1 METLFI
7 IMMVSFFVVMPAF
20 GIWAVIHHTRRQR
33 ANLERLAADLGLRLD
48 PPVPPRGIT
57 AAPPALVGSIRG
69 KAVKIHTFSTGSG
82 KSRTTWT
89 AVVVT
94 PVLTGDMTCSI
105 TRQGFGT
112 RVLQLFGA
120 KEITVGNREFDDAWF
135 VQTNQPDFLRAALLP
150 ELQLKF
156 RPFRGAFKL
165 EKGLVTYTEQGF
177 IADDA
182 ARIRFGQATELA
194 CDLADLAEVQARH
207 GAKGGA

>member
-1 METLFI
+1 
-7 IMMVSFFVVMPAF
+7 
-20 GIWAVIHHTRRQR
+20 
-33 ANLERLAADLGLRLD
+33 
-48 PPVPPRGIT
+48 
-57 AAPPALVGSIRG
+57 
-69 KAVKIHTFSTGSG
+69 
-82 KSRTTWT
+82 
-89 AVVVT
+89 VVVT

-150 ELQLKF
+150 ELQQKF

-165 EKGLVTYTEQGF
+165 EQGLVTYTEQGL
-177 IADDA
+177 IANEA
-182 ARIRFGQATELA
+182 SRIRFGQATELA

-207 GAKGGA
+207 GGKG